1 MSIDAIVTMVVMLV
15 GLWGGFAL
23 LIAGVMRNDRNDI
36 ADLTT
41 KSDY

>member
-1 MSIDAIVTMVVMLV
+1 MSIDAIVTMTVLLV

-23 LIAGVMRNDRNDI
+23 LIVSVLRKERV
-36 ADLTT
+36 